1 MAMAEFDAGPEPE
14 VAWNADG
21 LVLAVVQHAR
31 TGEVLMCAWMNA
43 EALAATRASG
53 LVHFWSRS
61 RRVLW
66 QKGETSGNVLRLT
79 GLAADCD
86 GDVLLASALP
96 AGPVC
101 HTGRRTCFT
110 DRRPQGFYDLEPLWR
125 TIGERL
131 ASGGEGSYT
140 ARLAS
145 GGAAA
150 VSRKIIEEAAEAA
163 EAALDLEAGRG
174 GPGRLAEEAAD
185 VLYHLLVLLAERGV
199 EPERVM
205 EELAARRR

>member
-1 MAMAEFDAGPEPE
+1 MSEFDESPEPE
-14 VAWNADG
+14 VQWNSDG
-21 LVLAVVQHAR
+21 LALAVVQHAR
-31 TGEVLMCAWMNA
+31 TGEILMCAWMNA
-43 EALAATRASG
+43 EALAATRATG

-79 GLAADCD
+79 ALAADCD
-86 GDVLLASALP
+86 GDVLLATALP
-96 AGPVC
+96 AGPAC
-101 HTGRRTCFT
+101 HTGSRTCFT

-125 TIGERL
+125 TIEERL

-140 ARLAS
+140 ALLAS

-150 VSRKIIEEAAEAA
+150 VSRKIIEEAAETA
-163 EAALDLEAGRG
+163 EAALNLEAGRG
-174 GPGRLAEEAAD
+174 GAERLAEEAAD

-199 EPERVM
+199 EPERVL

>member
-1 MAMAEFDAGPEPE
+1 MSEFDAAPEPE
-14 VAWNADG
+14 VQWNSDG
-21 LVLAVVQHAR
+21 LAMAVVQHAR
-31 TGEVLMCAWMNA
+31 TGEILMCAWMNA
-43 EALAATRASG
+43 EALAATRATG

-79 GLAADCD
+79 ALAADCD
-86 GDVLLASALP
+86 GDVLLATALP
-96 AGPVC
+96 AGPAC
-101 HTGRRTCFT
+101 HTGSRTCFT

-125 TIGERL
+125 TIEERL

-163 EAALDLEAGRG
+163 EAALNLEAGRG
-174 GPGRLAEEAAD
+174 GAGRLAEEAAD

>member
-1 MAMAEFDAGPEPE
+1 MSEAASAPN
-14 VAWNADG
+14 VKWNEDG
-21 LVLAVVQHAR
+21 LVPVVVQHER
-31 TGEVLMCAWMNA
+31 TGQVLMCAWMN
-43 EALAATRASG
+43 EAALKATCDTG

-66 QKGETSGNVLRLT
+66 RKGETSGNVLRLAS
-79 GLAADCD
+79 LSADCD
-86 GDVLLASALP
+86 GDALLVTAHP

-101 HTGRRTCFT
+101 HTGARTCFN
-110 DRRPQGFYDLEPLWR
+110 DESPQGFYDLERLWS

-131 ASGGEGSYT
+131 TAGREGSYT

-150 VSRKIIEEAAEAA
+150 VSRKIIEEAAETAG
-163 EAALDLEAGRG
+163 AALRHEAGRDG
-174 GPGRLAEEAAD
+174 EERVAEEAAD

-199 EPERVM
+199 PPQQAL

>member
-1 MAMAEFDAGPEPE
+1 MSEFDESPEPE
-14 VAWNADG
+14 VQWNSDG
-21 LVLAVVQHAR
+21 LAMAVVQHAR
-31 TGEVLMCAWMNA
+31 TGEILMCAWMNA
-43 EALAATRASG
+43 EALAVTRATG

-79 GLAADCD
+79 ALAADCD
-86 GDVLLASALP
+86 GDVLLATALP
-96 AGPVC
+96 AGPAC
-101 HTGRRTCFT
+101 HTGSRTCFT

-125 TIGERL
+125 TIEERL
-131 ASGGEGSYT
+131 ATGGEGSYT

-150 VSRKIIEEAAEAA
+150 VSRKIIEEAAETA
-163 EAALDLEAGRG
+163 EAALNLEAGRG
-174 GPGRLAEEAAD
+174 GAERLAEEAAD

-199 EPERVM
+199 EPERVL

>member
-1 MAMAEFDAGPEPE
+1 MSEAVSAPN
-14 VAWNADG
+14 VKWNEDG
-21 LVLAVVQHAR
+21 LVPVVVQHER
-31 TGEVLMCAWMNA
+31 TGQVLMCAWMN
-43 EALAATRASG
+43 EAALNATCQTG

-66 QKGETSGNVLRLT
+66 RKGETSGNVLRLAS
-79 GLAADCD
+79 LSADCD
-86 GDVLLASALP
+86 GDALLVTAHP

-101 HTGRRTCFT
+101 HTGARTCFN
-110 DRRPQGFYDLEPLWR
+110 DESPQGFYDLEHLWS

-131 ASGGEGSYT
+131 AAGREGSYT

-150 VSRKIIEEAAEAA
+150 VSRKLIEEAAETAG
-163 EAALDLEAGRG
+163 AALRHEAGRDG
-174 GPGRLAEEAAD
+174 EERVAEEAAD

-199 EPERVM
+199 PPQRAL

>member
-1 MAMAEFDAGPEPE
+1 MSEFDAAPEPE
-14 VAWNADG
+14 VQWNSDG
-21 LVLAVVQHAR
+21 LAMTVVQHAR
-31 TGEVLMCAWMNA
+31 TGEILMCAWMNA
-43 EALAATRASG
+43 EALAATRATG

-79 GLAADCD
+79 ALAADCD
-86 GDVLLASALP
+86 GDVLLATALP
-96 AGPVC
+96 AGPAC
-101 HTGRRTCFT
+101 HTGSRTCFT

-125 TIGERL
+125 TIEERL
-131 ASGGEGSYT
+131 ATGGEGSYT

-150 VSRKIIEEAAEAA
+150 VSRKIIEEAAETA
-163 EAALDLEAGRG
+163 EAALNLEAGQG
-174 GPGRLAEEAAD
+174 GAERLAEEAAD

-199 EPERVM
+199 EPERVL
-205 EELAARRR
+205 EELASRRR

>member
-1 MAMAEFDAGPEPE
+1 M
-14 VAWNADG
+14 
-21 LVLAVVQHAR
+21 
-31 TGEVLMCAWMNA
+31 
-43 EALAATRASG
+43 
-53 LVHFWSRS
+53 
-61 RRVLW
+61 
-66 QKGETSGNVLRLT
+66 
-79 GLAADCD
+79 
-86 GDVLLASALP
+86 
-96 AGPVC
+96 
-101 HTGRRTCFT
+101 
-110 DRRPQGFYDLEPLWR
+110 EPLWR

-174 GPGRLAEEAAD
+174 GAGRLAEEAAD

-205 EELAARRR
+205 EELASRRR